1 MLDAT
6 PVSFVHYTA
15 RAPVKKEK
23 KIEEKYEN
31 SDVAADE
38 KVSTIVKSMYS
49 NPLLIA
55 IFINS
60 SLSLVAIILSIVTL
74 NRH

>member
-6 PVSFVHYTA
+6 PVSFVHYTT